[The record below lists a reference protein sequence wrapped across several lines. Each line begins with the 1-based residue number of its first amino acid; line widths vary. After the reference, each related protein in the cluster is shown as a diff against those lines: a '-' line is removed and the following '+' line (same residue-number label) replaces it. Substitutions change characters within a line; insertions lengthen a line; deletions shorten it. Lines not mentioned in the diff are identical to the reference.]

1 MFMDLYY
8 ISNVDGHLLVEK
20 TLRMVILID
29 AGSGAQRRRAKAD
42 LKGPGRGVS
51 AEDSQA
57 VLIGIT
63 TAGTRPAAKFW
74 NGSHAIDGIMTISA
88 FISTVPAR
96 AWASGRW
103 H

>member
-1 MFMDLYY
+1 MDLYY
-8 ISNVDGHLLVEK
+8 IPDVDDHLLVEK

-29 AGSGAQRRRAKAD
+29 AGSGAQPPPGENGFE
-42 LKGPGRGVS
+42 GPAAVAL

-57 VLIGIT
+57 ILIGIT
-63 TAGTRPAAKFW
+63 TAGTRPAARFW
-74 NGSHAIDGIMTISA
+74 NGSHAIDDIMTISA
-88 FISTVPAR
+88 FLSTVPAR